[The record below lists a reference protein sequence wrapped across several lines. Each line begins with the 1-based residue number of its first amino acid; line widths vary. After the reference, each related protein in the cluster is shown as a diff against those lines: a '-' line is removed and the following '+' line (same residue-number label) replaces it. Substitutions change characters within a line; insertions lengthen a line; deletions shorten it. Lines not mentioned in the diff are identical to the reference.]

1 MSYKSIADRFVA
13 ARRTATALPDYPGDL
28 PATMTDAYAIQDAA
42 LDQWHQKLVGWK
54 IARIHPDFQARH
66 GERMAGP
73 IFASS
78 FHEYRGEPLTYPIFT
93 GGFGAVEAEF
103 VLRIDHDADPEKTS
117 YTEEEALRLC
127 DGLYAG
133 VEVAGS
139 PFPKINELGPTVTAS
154 DFGNNFGEILGPR
167 LLEID
172 SDTTLDTVGPE
183 ALKNYKSKTEI
194 DGQVVGEGGLFIMP
208 GGPFQALAWLAG
220 HLAERGR
227 PLTRGL
233 LISTGQTTGVHRILP
248 GQTSVIT
255 FSGVADAVIRLKTV
269 PLTAGA
275 SEIS

>member
-1 MSYKSIADRFVA
+1 MSYKIIADRFVA
-13 ARRTATALPDYPGDL
+13 ARRSATALADYPGDL
-28 PATMTDAYAIQDAA
+28 PATMDDAYTIQDTAI
-42 LDQWHQKLVGWK
+42 DQWPQKLVGWK
-54 IARIHPDFQARH
+54 IARIHPDFQAKH

-73 IFASS
+73 IFANS
-78 FHEYRGEPLTYPIFT
+78 FREYTGETLTYPIFT

-103 VLRIDHDADPEKTS
+103 ILRIDHDADPEKTS

-139 PFPKINELGPTVTAS
+139 PFPKINELGPAVTVS

-172 SDTTLDTVGPE
+172 SDTTLETVGPE

-194 DGQVVGEGGLFIMP
+194 DGEVVGEGGLFVMP
-208 GGPFQALAWLAG
+208 GGPFKALAWLAG
-220 HLAERGR
+220 HLAQRGR

-233 LISTGQTTGVHRILP
+233 LISTGQTTGVHAIKA

-255 FSGVADAVIRLKTV
+255 FSGVADVVIRLKTV
-269 PLTAGA
+269 ALAAGTP
-275 SEIS
+275 EIS